1 MSVLVWAIF
10 DDGER
15 ARASVDALIEAE
27 FPPDDVKLI
36 MRRNEGVEEAPLEHR
51 TAVPEGAAIGATIGA
66 AGAATAVL
74 LTGGGGVLAAG
85 PVAALLQASGMG
97 AALGGVAGAVGGLG
111 WWKDE
116 AAVPTAGEDEPDEV
130 LVCLPVPHGRQ
141 EAAHEVLREA
151 GAVRQGTASPD
162 AAARVAV
169 AE

>member
-1 MSVLVWAIF
+1 MSVLVWAVF

-15 ARASVDALIEAE
+15 ARASVDALIEAQ

-36 MRRNEGVEEAPLEHR
+36 MRRDEGLEEAPLEHR
-51 TAVPEGAAIGATIGA
+51 TAVPEGAAIGATVGA

-74 LTGGGGVLAAG
+74 LTGGGAVLAAG

-97 AALGGVAGAVGGLG
+97 AALGGMAGAVGGLG

-116 AAVPTAGEDEPDEV
+116 AAIPVDGEDEPDRV
-130 LVCLPVPHGRQ
+130 LVCVPVPHGR
-141 EAAHEVLREA
+141 EDAAHEVMRQA
-151 GAVRQGTASPD
+151 GAIRQGSASPD
-162 AAARVAV
+162 VAARVAV